1 MFCIEYHSIKEKTMA
16 HYNYGKWKVRELF
29 QLTASPGENSSI
41 SKQAKFLKA
50 GLNDISK
57 WRKNPLLNV
66 CLFHLIIFPNE

>member
-16 HYNYGKWKVRELF
+16 HYNYGKRKVRELF

-57 WRKNPLLNV
+57 
-66 CLFHLIIFPNE
+66 